1 MDKDD
6 FLKSID
12 LDDLPK
18 VKTVPDIFGLLPS
31 FTKTEGVNEP
41 LLEAFKDLP
50 AERSKFSEERYF
62 RLENVVYN
70 LLLLLESGKG
80 LGKNDTCDF
89 MHYLEFGE
97 WK

>member
-1 MDKDD
+1 MDKDE

-12 LDDLPK
+12 LDDLPNR
-18 VKTVPDIFGLLPS
+18 T
-31 FTKTEGVNEP
+31 
-41 LLEAFKDLP
+41 
-50 AERSKFSEERYF
+50 KFSEERYF

-70 LLLLLESGKG
+70 LLKMLAKQETFIE
-80 LGKNDTCDF
+80 NDVGDF